1 MATRSEQREKTRQ
14 AIIQA
19 ALSLSSERGLPSLSL
34 REVTREAG
42 VAPATFYRYFTD
54 MEELQLTL
62 VDQAGLKLR
71 QLMRQARTRVRIEGS
86 LVTTS
91 IETYMQFLEQNSE
104 LFRLLMGDLTGGPR
118 ALRQEIFKEK
128 QRFVDELAIDLA
140 SDGQTIALP
149 EHFPII
155 SEMMVNLVFQG
166 GVEALDLPKN
176 DRKRLERKL
185 EIQLNVIL
193 AGSFVFATQDES

>member
-1 MATRSEQREKTRQ
+1 MATRSEQREKTKQ
-14 AIIQA
+14 AIVQA

-42 VAPATFYRYFTD
+42 VAPATFYRYFND

-62 VDQAGLKLR
+62 VDQAGMKLR

-104 LFRLLMGDLTGGPR
+104 LFRLLMGDLTGGPK
-118 ALRQEIFKEK
+118 ALRKEIFKEK

-140 SDGQTIALP
+140 NDGQTVALP

-155 SEMMVNLVFQG
+155 AEMMVNLVFQG
-166 GVEALDLPKN
+166 GVEALDLPKKE
-176 DRKRLERKL
+176 RKALERKL

-193 AGSFVFATQDES
+193 AGSHVFATQNDS